1 MNTPFEIAF
10 PGFVQATVDLYRS
23 LLPWSIPI
31 LVIGYIVDFWHGV
44 PTPADLMKTL
54 VKTFLVLILLAQSH
68 RFINEGQMAVKTWTE
83 RSIPARPE
91 NVARRFQ
98 EKLAEAVESRE
109 TKDESFIDQL
119 FNGRSVFQAFISG
132 TLTLISW
139 GAMGLMAFV
148 HSGQRALLLGCWSI
162 APLLFPFLAIRP
174 LSHIGLRHVLRLLG
188 IILWPIGFA
197 LAATFSEGLI
207 DVIASGTSFAG
218 ASTTEALGRGLTS
231 LLGLV
236 VLAIWLILSTLFA
249 PLIIQRLLV
258 GAEGPALI
266 LAGSG
271 QVLAQGI
278 PSFAT
283 VSSAARST
291 VHFGQSIFSNITDR
305 FRPAQ
310 AAGVDRL
317 SLGLP
322 SPQPRHSSPPEG
334 PGVAPPSSAA
344 AAERAVQAIVEKT
357 QKR

>member
-1 MNTPFEIAF
+1 VNTPFEIAF

-44 PTPADLMKTL
+44 PTPFELMKTL

-68 RFINEGQMAVKTWTE
+68 HFINAGQMAVKTWTE

-98 EKLAEAVESRE
+98 EKLAAAQESRE

-119 FNGRSVFQAFISG
+119 FSSRSVFEAIIFAI
-132 TLTLISW
+132 LTLISW
-139 GAMGLMAFV
+139 LAMGVMAFV
-148 HSGQRALLLGCWSI
+148 YSVQRALLLGCWSI

-188 IILWPIGFA
+188 IILWPIGLA

-236 VLAIWLILSTLFA
+236 VLAIWLILSSLIA

-266 LAGSG
+266 LAGGG

-283 VSSAARST
+283 ISSAARST
-291 VHFGQSIFSNITDR
+291 VQFGQSFVSNITDS
-305 FRPAQ
+305 FKPAQ

-322 SPQPRHSSPPEG
+322 SPQPRQTSPPE
-334 PGVAPPSSAA
+334 AARATPPSSAA
-344 AAERAVQAIVEKT
+344 AAEQAVQAIVEKT
-357 QKR
+357 RKR